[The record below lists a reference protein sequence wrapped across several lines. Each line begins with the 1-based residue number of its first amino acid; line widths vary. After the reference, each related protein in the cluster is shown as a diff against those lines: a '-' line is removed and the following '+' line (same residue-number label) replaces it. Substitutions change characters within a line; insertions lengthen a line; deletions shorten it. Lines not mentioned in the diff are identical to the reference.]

1 MKTKIII
8 QREYLS
14 RVKKKS
20 FIIMTLAA
28 PLLMATFMVVY
39 SYLLVVEDKE
49 EKTIGILDESTVLFE
64 SLKNDDYLKFELLA
78 GVDPAEIKNIY
89 AEKGYYAVLYIPA
102 NVTNS
107 LKVQLFSE
115 GQPSQSVVMTIHN
128 SLSTYLE
135 DKRLMDE
142 GLSKQKLESL
152 KVNLSVDTIKWGEDG
167 TIQQSSTDISMN
179 VGMLS
184 GLLIYMFIFMYG
196 VQVMRGIIE
205 EKTSRIIEVIVSSVK
220 PFQLM
225 MGKIIGIA
233 MVGLTQFIAWIV
245 LIFIFYSVGMSLFGP
260 DYDAA
265 SLSQQAMSQ
274 DIMNNSVMN
283 EIPIAQENS
292 ADIASDV
299 FGKLLATINFPVM
312 IISFLFYFIGGYL
325 LYSSLFAAIGSAVD
339 NETDTQQFMAPVT
352 IPLII
357 AIMVMMNAIRNP
369 DGAIAFWCSIIP
381 FTSPVVMMGRIPFGV
396 PYWQL
401 ALSAVLLI
409 ATFLFTTWMAG
420 RIYRTGI
427 LMYGKKVNYK
437 ELWKWIRY

>member
-1 MKTKIII
+1 
-8 QREYLS
+8 
-14 RVKKKS
+14 
-20 FIIMTLAA
+20 MTLAA
-28 PLLMATFMVVY
+28 PLLMAIFMVAY

-64 SLKNDDYLKFELLA
+64 SLRNDEFLKFELIT
-78 GVDPAEIKNIY
+78 GVDPANVKTVY

-128 SLSTYLE
+128 SISTYLE
-135 DKRLMDE
+135 DKRLIDE
-142 GLSKQKLESL
+142 GLTKQKLESL

-167 TIQQSSTDISMN
+167 TVEQSSTEVSMI
-179 VGMLS
+179 VAMLG

-205 EKTSRIIEVIVSSVK
+205 EKTNRIVEVIVSSVK

-225 MGKIIGIA
+225 LGKIVGIA

-245 LIFIFYSVGMSLFGP
+245 LIFIFYTIGMSLFGP
-260 DYDAA
+260 DYSMEAI
-265 SLSQQAMSQ
+265 SQQAISQ
-274 DIMNNSVMN
+274 DIMSTEVVK
-283 EIPIAQENS
+283 EIPIAQENAS
-292 ADIASDV
+292 QFASDA
-299 FGKLLATINFPVM
+299 FAKILGTIDFPVI

-325 LYSSLFAAIGSAVD
+325 LYASLFAAIGSAVD

-357 AIMVMMNAIRNP
+357 AIMVMMNAVRNP
-369 DGAIAFWCSIIP
+369 DGAIAFWFSIIP

-396 PYWQL
+396 PYWQI
-401 ALSAVLLI
+401 ALSILLLI
-409 ATFLFTTWMAG
+409 GTFLFTTWMAG

-427 LMYGKKVNYK
+427 LMYGKKVSYK

>member
-8 QREYLS
+8 EREYLS

-28 PLLMATFMVVY
+28 PLLMAIFMVAY
-39 SYLLVVEDKE
+39 SYLLIVEDKE

-64 SLKNDDYLKFELLA
+64 SLRNDEYLKFDLIN
-78 GVDPAEIKNIY
+78 GVDPADIKKIY

-115 GQPSQSVVMTIHN
+115 GQPSQSVVFTIQN
-128 SLSTYLE
+128 SIASYLE
-135 DKRLMDE
+135 DKRLIDE

-167 TIQQSSTDISMN
+167 TVQQSSTEVSMI
-179 VGMLS
+179 VAMLG

-205 EKTSRIIEVIVSSVK
+205 EKTNRIVEVIVSSVK

-225 MGKIIGIA
+225 LGKIVGIA

-260 DYDAA
+260 DYSA
-265 SLSQQAMSQ
+265 SDITQQAMSQ
-274 DIMNNSVMN
+274 DIMNSGVIQ
-283 EIPIAQENS
+283 EIPVAKDNSQIATD
-292 ADIASDV
+292 AFAKIL
-299 FGKLLATINFPVM
+299 GTIDFPVM

-325 LYSSLFAAIGSAVD
+325 LYASLFAAIGSAVD
-339 NETDTQQFMAPVT
+339 NETDTQQFMMPVT
-352 IPLII
+352 IPLIV

-369 DGAIAFWCSIIP
+369 DGAIAFWFSIIP

-396 PYWQL
+396 PYWQI
-401 ALSAVLLI
+401 ALSIVLLI
-409 ATFLFTTWMAG
+409 GTFLFTTWMSG